1 VEIAGKDIALCHM
14 RRIVEAIKQ
23 CPEKPPRDLEP
34 AGAVQ
39 KFSRPLVLDW
49 DVVYKPDSL
58 RSPFQGFV
66 RFRIV
71 AHFEES
77 EAGKQSKQLDA
88 QYRKF
93 TLAKKWCDEEY
104 HASCDVTEYRY
115 DFDLGTDTPELRKA
129 SMPIAINKEPIAYEP
144 KEDACWDRI
153 AKSPESVLEGRGERK

>member
-1 VEIAGKDIALCHM
+1 
-14 RRIVEAIKQ
+14 
-23 CPEKPPRDLEP
+23 
-34 AGAVQ
+34 
-39 KFSRPLVLDW
+39 
-49 DVVYKPDSL
+49 
-58 RSPFQGFV
+58 
-66 RFRIV
+66 
-71 AHFEES
+71 
-77 EAGKQSKQLDA
+77 LDA

-153 AKSPESVLEGRGERK
+153 AKSPESLLEGRGERK